1 MRSGNDFSDEVVE
14 NWGTETQ
21 SNFPS
26 FFVYV
31 YFVCKLQWLCVSFL
45 TSLLTVSN
53 YHYDFI
59 NILCSVRNYAG
70 IVVKKITCLPK
81 IRSSVFQGVGLLILQ
96 FWEIG
101 VKQQQHLAAS
111 VIGLLFD
118 QNNRRRYESTSA
130 AGITTDGQR
139 ANHINTTWDSILRLF
154 DGCRL

>member
-26 FFVYV
+26 FLVYV

-101 VKQQQHLAAS
+101 VKQQQHHQQHPWLDYFLTKIIDDDVTRVRVES
-111 VIGLLFD
+111 RQMVNEPIISTLL
-118 QNNRRRYESTSA
+118 E
-130 AGITTDGQR
+130 
-139 ANHINTTWDSILRLF
+139 ILF
-154 DGCRL
+154 